1 MFCLTLRILSFSYM
15 HDKSGDSRLKFEF
28 VAMEL
33 LRLLN

>member
-1 MFCLTLRILSFSYM
+1 MFCLAYRILSFSYM
-15 HDKSGDSRLKFEF
+15 HGKSIDCRLKFEF

>member
-15 HDKSGDSRLKFEF
+15 HDKSIGCRLKLEF

>member
-15 HDKSGDSRLKFEF
+15 HDKSICCRLEFEF

>member
-1 MFCLTLRILSFSYM
+1 MFCLIHCILSFSYM
-15 HDKSGDSRLKFEF
+15 HDKSEDSRLKFEF

>member
-1 MFCLTLRILSFSYM
+1 MFCLIHCILSFSYM
-15 HDKSGDSRLKFEF
+15 HDKSIGDRLKLEF